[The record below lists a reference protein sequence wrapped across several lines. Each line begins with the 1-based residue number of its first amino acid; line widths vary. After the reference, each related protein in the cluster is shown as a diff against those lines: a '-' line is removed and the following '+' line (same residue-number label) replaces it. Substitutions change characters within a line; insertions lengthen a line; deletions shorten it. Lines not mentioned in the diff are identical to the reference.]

1 MKFSYFILRIGSK
14 EFRFLFRSNRLIIP
28 LDRSYRYRFEVDS
41 LQSKAHIAI
50 QVENV
55 RVKKRI
61 IFSLLGAI
69 LVLMFLFLIYEN
81 IRMERE
87 IDRIV
92 GMRARVMN
100 DYIRR
105 VGSQTRALGLSI
117 ADYLT
122 FNESAPPNRNLLKEL
137 KDYPNVNRFGI
148 PHISREHIEG
158 ADAGTLTAVGSIAQ
172 INTTLQKEIEAALS
186 LRGQF
191 ESLTEKQSEV
201 VWAYY
206 LSKQKFLYITPKFKD
221 ENYYFT
227 EELYTGPFW
236 TQTNPE
242 ANPTGR
248 QIITDLYED
257 LAGKG
262 LMITVSEPVYV
273 KDKFIGVASIDIGLD
288 AMRRIL
294 ESGDCIGES
303 MLIDENG
310 KIVAKS
316 GNFNLSD
323 RLSPSVASSVMT
335 PKRSFFI
342 DQGSFWIGFEIKS
355 GEIWLVHE
363 IQIFEYIVFIIKN
376 LLPFWALVFT
386 FSIVLILYIKLRSSM
401 NQVSTLIHTDPLT
414 GIWNRRGFLK
424 LTQKALAIGNR
435 HGKDWTILM
444 VDIDHFKQ
452 VNDKFGHETGD
463 KTLVKVAQ
471 VLSHSIRQSDAVC
484 RWGGEEFAVFLFG
497 ANQKASEPI
506 AENIRKEV
514 ENQVRLEDGN
524 PVTLSIGISEG
535 KQNLEEAF
543 ANADQALYR
552 AKATGRNRVCIFDPN
567 IFLHTQFK
575 N

>member
-1 MKFSYFILRIGSK
+1 M
-14 EFRFLFRSNRLIIP
+14 
-28 LDRSYRYRFEVDS
+28 
-41 LQSKAHIAI
+41 
-50 QVENV
+50 
-55 RVKKRI
+55 
-61 IFSLLGAI
+61 FSLLGAI
-69 LVLMFLFLIYEN
+69 LVLMIFFLIYEN
-81 IRMERE
+81 LRMERE

-92 GMRARVMN
+92 GMRSRMMN

-117 ADYLT
+117 ADYVT
-122 FNESAPPNRNLLKEL
+122 FNEDTPANKGLLKEL
-137 KDYPNVNRFGI
+137 KGYPNLNRFGI

-158 ADAGTLTAVGSIAQ
+158 ADAGTLTAVGSISE
-172 INTTLQKEIEAALS
+172 INTSLLKEIEAALS

-236 TQTNPE
+236 TQANPE

-273 KDKFIGVASIDIGLD
+273 KGKFIGVASIDIGLD

-294 ESGDCIGES
+294 DSGDCIGES

-316 GNFNLSD
+316 SAFNLDD
-323 RLSPSVASSVMT
+323 RLSPSVASAVMT
-335 PKRSFFI
+335 PKESFFI

-363 IQIFEYIVFIIKN
+363 IKIIEYVVFIIKN
-376 LLPFWALVFT
+376 LLPFWALVLT

-424 LTQKALAIGNR
+424 LTQKSLAIGNR

-444 VDIDHFKQ
+444 IDIDHFKQ

-497 ANQKASEPI
+497 ANQKDSENI
-506 AENIRKEV
+506 AENLRKEV
-514 ENQVRLEDGN
+514 ETQVHLEDGSA
-524 PVTLSIGISEG
+524 VTLSIGISQG
-535 KQNLEEAF
+535 KQNLEESF
-543 ANADQALYR
+543 ADADQALYR
-552 AKATGRNRVCIFDPN
+552 AKGAGRNRVCVFDPKVFSN
-567 IFLHTQFK
+567 SESKI
-575 N
+575 

>member
-1 MKFSYFILRIGSK
+1 M
-14 EFRFLFRSNRLIIP
+14 N
-28 LDRSYRYRFEVDS
+28 S
-41 LQSKAHIAI
+41 LQSKTHIGV

-55 RVKKRI
+55 RIKKRI

-69 LVLMFLFLIYEN
+69 LVLMFFFLVYEN
-81 IRMERE
+81 LRMERE

-117 ADYLT
+117 SDYLT
-122 FNESAPPNRNLLKEL
+122 FNEDAPTNMNLLKEL
-137 KDYPNVNRFGI
+137 KGYPNLNRFGI

-158 ADAGTLTAVGSIAQ
+158 ADAGTLTAVGSISQ
-172 INTTLQKEIEAALS
+172 INASLLKEMEAALS

-236 TQTNPE
+236 TQANPD

-262 LMITVSEPVYV
+262 LMITVSEPVFV
-273 KDKFIGVASIDIGLD
+273 KGRFIGVASIDIGLD

-310 KIVAKS
+310 KIAAKP
-316 GNFNLSD
+316 GAFNLND
-323 RLSPSVASSVMT
+323 RLSPSVASAVISS
-335 PKRSFFI
+335 KGSFFV

-363 IQIFEYIVFIIKN
+363 IQILEYIIYIIKN

-386 FSIVLILYIKLRSSM
+386 FSVVLILYIKLRSSM

-424 LTQKALAIGNR
+424 LTQKSLAIGAR

-444 VDIDHFKQ
+444 IDIDHFKQ

-497 ANQKASEPI
+497 ATQKDSEHI
-506 AENIRKEV
+506 AENLRKEV
-514 ENQVRLEDGN
+514 ENQVHLEDGN
-524 PVTLSIGISEG
+524 SVTLSIGISQG

-543 ANADQALYR
+543 AHADQALYR
-552 AKATGRNRVCIFDPN
+552 AKSDGRNRVCVFDPKS
-567 IFLHTQFK
+567 FAPAEFK
-575 N
+575 NESYYKY

>member
-1 MKFSYFILRIGSK
+1 MLVSALRTVQRLSDSVLEVNPLQLKNRIG
-14 EFRFLFRSNRLIIP
+14 
-28 LDRSYRYRFEVDS
+28 V
-41 LQSKAHIAI
+41 
-50 QVENV
+50 QVEKV
-55 RVKKRI
+55 RIKKRI
-61 IFSLLGAI
+61 IFSLLAVI

-81 IRMERE
+81 LRMERD

-117 ADYLT
+117 ADYLS
-122 FNESAPPNRNLLKEL
+122 FNEDAPSNPGLLK
-137 KDYPNVNRFGI
+137 KFKGYPNLNRFGI
-148 PHISREHIEG
+148 PNVSRELIDG
-158 ADAGTLTAVGSIAQ
+158 ADAGTLTAVGSITKVEPQ
-172 INTTLQKEIEAALS
+172 LLKEIEAALS

-206 LSKQKFLYITPKFKD
+206 LSAQKFLYITPKFKD

-227 EELYTGPFW
+227 DDLYTGPFW
-236 TQTNPE
+236 TQ
-242 ANPTGR
+242 ANPQANPQGR

-262 LMITVSEPVYV
+262 LMITVAEPVYV
-273 KDKFIGVASIDIGLD
+273 KGKFLGIASIDIGLD

-310 KIVAKS
+310 KIVAKP
-316 GNFNLSD
+316 GPFKLND
-323 RLSPSVASSVMT
+323 RLPANVASLIMT
-335 PKRSFFI
+335 PEESFFI
-342 DQGSFWIGFEIKS
+342 KDGSFWIGFQIKNN
-355 GEIWLVHE
+355 EMWLVHE
-363 IQIFEYIVFIIKN
+363 IKIFEYILYILKN
-376 LLPFWALVFT
+376 LLPFWALVLT

-424 LTQKALAIGNR
+424 LTQKSLAIGNR
-435 HGKDWTILM
+435 QSRNGKQDWTILM

-471 VLSHSIRQSDAVC
+471 VLNDSVRQSDAVC

-497 ANQKASEPI
+497 ATQEDSVNI
-506 AENIRKEV
+506 AENLRKEV
-514 ENQVRLEDGN
+514 ENRIHLEDGK
-524 PVTLSIGISEG
+524 PVTLSIGISQG
-535 KQNLEEAF
+535 KRNLEEAF

-552 AKATGRNRVCIFDPN
+552 AKSSGRNRVCTFDPKMTTTVSS
-567 IFLHTQFK
+567 H
-575 N
+575 